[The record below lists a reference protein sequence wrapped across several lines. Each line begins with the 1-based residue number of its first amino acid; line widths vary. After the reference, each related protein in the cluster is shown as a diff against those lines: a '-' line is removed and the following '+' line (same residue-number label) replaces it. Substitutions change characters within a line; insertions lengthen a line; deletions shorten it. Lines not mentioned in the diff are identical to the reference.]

1 MSPPIIAIVGR
12 PNVGKSTLFNRLIRR
27 RQAIVYEQPGTTR
40 DRIYGEVEW
49 EGKTLTVI
57 DTGGLETAPVH
68 QISRRIRYQVELA
81 IEESDGIIFV
91 VDVVHGLS
99 PEDEDIADILR
110 RCGKP
115 VFLAVNK
122 VDSPKR
128 EADAAVFHRL
138 GLGEPLPIS
147 AYHGHGVEEL
157 TRRIFGTFPQ
167 AEKHEPPVDVMK
179 IAIVG
184 RPNVGKSTLLNV
196 LAGKER
202 AIVESIPGTTR
213 DVVDELINT
222 PEGPVLLIDMAGIR
236 RRGHIEQGIE
246 KYSVLR
252 AFDAINRS
260 DVVLLLI
267 DGVEGLTAQDEH
279 IAGYALESYKGLL
292 VIINKSDL
300 INKNEEMELT
310 RTMSR
315 RLKFLP
321 ESPLL
326 FISALHRDGIDKISP
341 KAKEIYQE
349 RKKVIP
355 SEELNK
361 VFNRALE
368 VNPPSG
374 KGTRRLAILSIRQSG
389 TEPPQ
394 FTIEVNDLEL
404 IHFSYKR
411 YLENALRQSF
421 GFEGTAI
428 RLLFEKR
435 IRKTNRKKKAASAI

>member
-1 MSPPIIAIVGR
+1 MSLPIVAIVGR
-12 PNVGKSTLFNRLIRR
+12 PNVGKSTLFNRLVKR

-49 EGKTLTVI
+49 EDKALTII

-68 QISRRIRYQVELA
+68 NISRHIRSQVEFA
-81 IEESDGIIFV
+81 IEESDSIVFV
-91 VDVVHGLS
+91 VDVVDGVT
-99 PEDEDIADILR
+99 PQDDEIADMLR

-122 VDSPKR
+122 VDSPKKA
-128 EADAAVFHRL
+128 ADAAVFHRL

-147 AYHGHGVEEL
+147 AYHGSGVQEL
-157 TRRIFGTFPQ
+157 IGSIFESFPQ
-167 AEKHEPPVDVMK
+167 AKKLVPPADVMK

-184 RPNVGKSTLLNV
+184 RPNVGKSTLLNT
-196 LAGKER
+196 LLGKER
-202 AIVESIPGTTR
+202 VIVESIPGTTR
-213 DVVDELINT
+213 DVVDELIVT
-222 PEGPVLLIDMAGIR
+222 SEGPVLLIDMAGIR
-236 RRGHIEQGIE
+236 RRGRIEQGIE

-252 AFDAINRS
+252 AFDAISRS

-279 IAGYALESYKGLL
+279 ISGYVLENYKGLL

-300 INKNEEMELT
+300 LTESEKEDLT
-310 RTMSR
+310 RLLTR
-315 RLKFLP
+315 RFKFLP
-321 ESPLL
+321 EAPLL
-326 FISALHRDGIDKISP
+326 FISALRRIGIDKILP
-341 KAKEIYQE
+341 QAKEIYLE
-349 RKKVIP
+349 RKKLIP
-355 SEELNK
+355 QEELK
-361 VFNRALE
+361 RVFSRALE

-374 KGTRRLAILSIRQSG
+374 KGTRRLTIYSIRQSG
-389 TEPPQ
+389 IEPPS
-394 FTIEVNDLEL
+394 FVIEANATEL

-428 RLLFEKR
+428 KLLFEKR
-435 IRKTNRKKKAASAI
+435 VRKSTGQIKTSSAI